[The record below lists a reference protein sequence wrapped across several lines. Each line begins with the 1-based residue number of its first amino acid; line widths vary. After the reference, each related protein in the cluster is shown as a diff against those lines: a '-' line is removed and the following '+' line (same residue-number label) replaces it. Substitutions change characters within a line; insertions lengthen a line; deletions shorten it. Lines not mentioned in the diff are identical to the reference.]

1 MAKVASQMRF
11 DEILYKKTKYIANKE
26 YRSTNGQIEY
36 FMAAGIEHYE
46 KYHGEIDLA
55 NLENLDRDQD

>member
-11 DEILYKKTKYIANKE
+11 DETLYKKTKYIASKE

-36 FMAAGIEHYE
+36 FMAAGIERYE
-46 KYHGEIDLA
+46 EIYGEIDLA
-55 NLENLDRDQD
+55 SLDNLDQDQD